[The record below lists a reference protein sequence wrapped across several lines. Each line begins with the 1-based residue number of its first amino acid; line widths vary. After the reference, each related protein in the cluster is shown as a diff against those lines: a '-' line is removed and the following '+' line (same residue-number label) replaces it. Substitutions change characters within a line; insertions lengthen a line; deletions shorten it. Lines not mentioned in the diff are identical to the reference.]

1 MTTPEMSLV
10 QLLIGLVLVVIPAY
24 VLHKYNT
31 GLVKDLLVSVLRMVV
46 QLFLVGFYLNY
57 IFEWNNMWVNI
68 SWLLLM
74 IGVCAT
80 DMIRRIDMPWK
91 VLFPPIY
98 FAVFTSL
105 TFVLVY
111 FIKGVLQLENLFDS
125 RMFIPIAGILMGN
138 ILSSNV
144 IGMNAFYSSIIREQQ
159 MYHYLLGNGAT
170 QQEAISPFV
179 KQAIIKSFNP
189 AIASMAVMGLIA
201 LPGTMIG
208 QIIGGSS
215 PDLSIRYQIM
225 IMVINLSAS
234 ILSVLISL
242 QLSMRYTFDKY
253 GRLKKS
259 ITDK

>member
-1 MTTPEMSLV
+1 MTTPEMSFV
-10 QLLIGLVLVVIPAY
+10 QLLIGLVLIIIPAY
-24 VLHKYNT
+24 ALYKYKT
-31 GLVKDLLVSVLRMVV
+31 GLVRDLFVSVIRMVI

-57 IFEWNNMWVNI
+57 IFEWNNMWINI

-74 IGVCAT
+74 VGVCAT
-80 DMIRRIDMPWK
+80 DMLRRIEMPWK

-98 FAVFTSL
+98 FAVFTSV
-105 TFVLVY
+105 TFILVY

-144 IGMNAFYSSIIREQQ
+144 IGLNAFYSSIIREQQ

-179 KQAIIKSFNP
+179 KRAIIKAFNP
-189 AIASMAVMGLIA
+189 AIASMAAMGLIA
-201 LPGTMIG
+201 LPGTMVG

-234 ILSVLISL
+234 MLSVLISL

-259 ITDK
+259 ITNV